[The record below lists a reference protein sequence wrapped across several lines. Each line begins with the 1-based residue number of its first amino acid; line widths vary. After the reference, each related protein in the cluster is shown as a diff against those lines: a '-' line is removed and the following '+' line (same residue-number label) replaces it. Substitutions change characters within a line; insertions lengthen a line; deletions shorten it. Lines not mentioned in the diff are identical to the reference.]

1 MTYWS
6 DPIKDSEPERGK
18 AGQLKIRFLSKMAT
32 DPLHAFFFAS
42 PRSRLFVR
50 SMSRRQSRSDPA
62 RLLPPVT
69 DWRTTDSD
77 EILKRKVR
85 GRDERARVVNL
96 DPTHTVFSDFEVHS
110 RSGLIYRVEIRAP
123 IERQFACNCTDF
135 RINGLGT
142 CKHVEAVLL
151 HCARAYRP
159 EFKAARRGES
169 SPRIDLVPDRA
180 AGRLRIERNLDQL
193 PPRLRAHFDA
203 DGLQLPDLDPADLVA
218 ELTAAS
224 VPHLRVSLETTAWF
238 AARELSLDRLLSRR
252 DYETGVAAGRHPAHE
267 TLLPLFPYQRDG
279 MLHLAF
285 NERALLA
292 DEMGLGKTIQAIA
305 ACALLHRLGKARR
318 VLIVTPASLKT
329 EWEEQIRKFTTL
341 DQRLVYGSRSARVRL
356 YDDPAPPFFTI
367 ANYEQIV
374 ADSLDLNERL
384 RPDIVVLDE
393 AQRIKNWSTRTAQAV
408 KRLRSRYAFVLTGTP
423 IENRIDELRS
433 IVDFLDPSV
442 LGPLFRFNR
451 DYYTFDDK
459 GRPEGYKNLD
469 LLRERVRPILLR
481 RRKADVET
489 ELPDR
494 TDRNLFVPLT
504 QAMRDEYNAYERQV
518 AELVQKAKRRPLTP
532 KEQDLIMILMNMM
545 RMVCDSPAIIKNGVC
560 RDCPKLAELARV
572 LDEVLADPDV
582 KVIVFS
588 EWEGMLGRVRE
599 HADKHGIGYA
609 WHTGSVPQQRRRAE
623 ILAFRQDPACR
634 LFLSTD
640 SGGIGLNLQH
650 ASVVINCD
658 LPWNPA
664 RLEQRIAR
672 AWRKNQLRPV
682 TVVNLIAEKT
692 IEHGMLGSLANKQEL
707 AHGVLDGIG
716 DLTQVK
722 LKRGRQDLLKRLEQ
736 SLALT
741 PESAAAAPGT
751 HTLASSRTPSSDPAA
766 TFAATVRQRLG
777 PRLVRC
783 EEFWLPGSEIP
794 VLLAVVQG
802 PAAEQRPQLEALFEE
817 TPWRGPR
824 PPLHILDAAAWDTL
838 QSLAA
843 GGLLALHAR
852 ASRSLLDVDGSPPP
866 PALTPEQQSRIYTL
880 NTLVRRRVRAARAL
894 MAADLA
900 DESLPP
906 LREAALA
913 HAQAAAIQR
922 RFPEPATLDEAA
934 RPPHDGIWPTEFASA
949 FPALIEGSVGATI
962 TTALADWLLQ
972 ASGPDHR

>member
-1 MTYWS
+1 
-6 DPIKDSEPERGK
+6 
-18 AGQLKIRFLSKMAT
+18 
-32 DPLHAFFFAS
+32 
-42 PRSRLFVR
+42 
-50 SMSRRQSRSDPA
+50 MSRRVRRSDPA

-69 DWRTTDSD
+69 DWRTTDAD
-77 EILKRKVR
+77 EVLKRQV
-85 GRDERARVVNL
+85 RAREERPQVVNL
-96 DPTHTVFSDFEVHS
+96 TPAHAVFSDFEVHS
-110 RSGLIYRVEIRAP
+110 RSGINYRVEIRDVVG
-123 IERQFACNCTDF
+123 RQFACTCTDF

-151 HCARAYRP
+151 HCSRVHRADY
-159 EFKAARRGES
+159 KAARHGVS
-169 SPRIDLVPDRA
+169 SARIDLVPDRA
-180 AGRLRIERNLDQL
+180 AGRLRVERNLDQL
-193 PPRLRAHFDA
+193 PSRLRVHFDA
-203 DGLQLPDLDPADLVA
+203 SGLQLPDLDPADLSR
-218 ELTAAS
+218 ELAAAS
-224 VPHLRVSLETTAWF
+224 LPQVRISLETTAWL
-238 AARELSLDRLLSRR
+238 AAREIALDRVVSRR
-252 DYETGVAAGRHPAHE
+252 DYEAGVAAGRQPANE
-267 TLLPLFPYQRDG
+267 TLLPLFPYQREG

-285 NERALLA
+285 TERALLA
-292 DEMGLGKTIQAIA
+292 DEMGLGKTIQAVA

-329 EWEEQIRKFTTL
+329 EWEEQIRKFTL
-341 DQRLVYGSRSARVRL
+341 LNQRLVYGSRSARVRV

-393 AQRIKNWSTRTAQAV
+393 EQRIKNWSTRTAQAV

-433 IVDFLDPSV
+433 IVDFLDPAL

-459 GRPEGYKNLD
+459 GRPEDYKNLD
-469 LLRERVRPILLR
+469 RLRERVRPVLLR

-494 TDRNLFVPLT
+494 TDRTLFVPLT
-504 QAMRDEYNAYERQV
+504 QAMRAEYSEYERQV
-518 AELVQKAKRRPLTP
+518 AELVHKSHRRPLTP
-532 KEQDLIMILMNMM
+532 REQDLLMILMNMM
-545 RMVCDSPAIIKNGVC
+545 RMVCDTPAIIKNGTC
-560 RDCPKLAELARV
+560 RDCPKLDELVRV
-572 LDEVLADPDV
+572 LDEVLSDPDV

-588 EWEGMLGRVRE
+588 EWEGMLERVRE

-640 SGGIGLNLQH
+640 SGGVGLNLQH

-664 RLEQRIAR
+664 KLEQRIAR

-682 TVVNLIAEKT
+682 TVVNLVAEKT

-707 AHGVLDGIG
+707 AQGVLDGVG

-736 SLALT
+736 ALA
-741 PESAAAAPGT
+741 PS
-751 HTLASSRTPSSDPAA
+751 ASSASASSLHTPAPPPMPSSDPAA
-766 TFAATVRQRLG
+766 TFAAAARSRLG
-777 PRLVRC
+777 PRIVRC
-783 EEFWLPGSEIP
+783 DETWLSGSETP
-794 VLLAVVQG
+794 VLLAVIQG
-802 PAAEQRPQLEALFEE
+802 SVAEQRMQLETVLNE

-824 PPLHILDAAAWDTL
+824 PPLHVLDLAGWDSL

-843 GGLLALHAR
+843 AGMLTLHAR
-852 ASRSLLDVDGSPPP
+852 ASRALLDGGDGATAPKLSD
-866 PALTPEQQSRIYTL
+866 EQRARIDAHRSL
-880 NTLVRRRVRAARAL
+880 AQRKARAARAL
-894 MAADLA
+894 LAEDLREDALLCLHATALWFAKAAAIERHLSEPGSLAEALSAPYDSLWPEEDRETLRRLDAADLET
-900 DESLPP
+900 DLISLIAFFGRT
-906 LREAALA
+906 LEAG
-913 HAQAAAIQR
+913 
-922 RFPEPATLDEAA
+922 T
-934 RPPHDGIWPTEFASA
+934 SA
-949 FPALIEGSVGATI
+949 KISGGA
-962 TTALADWLLQ
+962 
-972 ASGPDHR
+972 G